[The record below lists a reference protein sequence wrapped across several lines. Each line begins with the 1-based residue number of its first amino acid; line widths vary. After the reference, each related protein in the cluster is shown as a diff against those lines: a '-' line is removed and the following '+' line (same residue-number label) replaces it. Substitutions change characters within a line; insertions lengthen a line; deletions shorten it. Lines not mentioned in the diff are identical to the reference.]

1 MAKTLKCI
9 FLISAGLSILIGLFF
24 RPEHPHFWWERL
36 PASDAIFGFL
46 GCILL
51 VVGSKVLGHHWLQKD
66 EDYYSD

>member
-51 VVGSKVLGHHWLQKD
+51 VVGSKVLGHRWLQKD

>member
-1 MAKTLKCI
+1 MARTLRYI
-9 FLISAGLSILIGLFF
+9 LFISVGLSMLVGLFF
-24 RPEHPHFWWERL
+24 RPEHPHFWWERV

-51 VVGSKVLGHHWLQKD
+51 VVGSKGLGHYWLQRD